1 MHLVDIITQVH
12 RIEDLIKFSIPTVT
26 GIRNQEKVKKVFN
39 NNEFELE
46 FKTHSPEFEV
56 TYTLTF
62 FDGVANIKPKLK
74 GVKKLVDYYAQAETV
89 FLELDLQSNEYNCN
103 QIINT
108 ELVYNLI
115 YSSLLSISINDCI
128 ESIKKNIKEVMYYE
142 NKY

>member
-26 GIRNQEKVKKVFN
+26 GIRNQEKVKKVFD

-56 TYTLTF
+56 TYTLAF
-62 FDGVANIKPKLK
+62 FDGVANIKPRLK

-128 ESIKKNIKEVMYYE
+128 ESIKKILRK
-142 NKY
+142 

>member
-26 GIRNQEKVKKVFN
+26 GIKNQEKVKKVFN
-39 NNEFELE
+39 NNEFDLE

-74 GVKKLVDYYAQAETV
+74 GVKKLVDYYTQVETV

-103 QIINT
+103 QIVNT

-115 YSSLLSISINDCI
+115 HSSLLSISINDCI
-128 ESIKKNIKEVMYYE
+128 ESIKKTLRK
-142 NKY
+142 

>member
-12 RIEDLIKFSIPTVT
+12 RIEDLIKFSIPTVA
-26 GIRNQEKVKKVFN
+26 GIRNQEKVKKVFD

-56 TYTLTF
+56 SYTLTF

-74 GVKKLVDYYAQAETV
+74 GIKKLVDYYTQAETV

-103 QIINT
+103 QVTNT

-115 YSSLLSISINDCI
+115 YSALLSISINDCI
-128 ESIKKNIKEVMYYE
+128 ESIKKTLRK
-142 NKY
+142 

>member
-26 GIRNQEKVKKVFN
+26 GIRNQEKVKKVFD

-74 GVKKLVDYYAQAETV
+74 GVKKLVDYYAQAEIV

-128 ESIKKNIKEVMYYE
+128 ESIKRTLRK
-142 NKY
+142 

>member
-26 GIRNQEKVKKVFN
+26 GIRNQEKVKKAFD

-128 ESIKKNIKEVMYYE
+128 ESIKKTLRK
-142 NKY
+142 

>member
-26 GIRNQEKVKKVFN
+26 GIRNQEKVKKVFD

-46 FKTHSPEFEV
+46 FKTTSSEFEV
-56 TYTLTF
+56 SYTLTF
-62 FDGVANIKPKLK
+62 FDGIANIKPKLK
-74 GVKKLVDYYAQAETV
+74 GVKKLVDYYTQAETV

-103 QIINT
+103 QIVNT

-128 ESIKKNIKEVMYYE
+128 ESIKKTLRK
-142 NKY
+142 

>member
-26 GIRNQEKVKKVFN
+26 GIRNQEKVKKVFD

-103 QIINT
+103 QIVNT

-115 YSSLLSISINDCI
+115 HSSLLSISINDCI
-128 ESIKKNIKEVMYYE
+128 ESIKKTLRK
-142 NKY
+142 

>member
-26 GIRNQEKVKKVFN
+26 GIRNQEKVKKVFD

-56 TYTLTF
+56 SYTLTF

-74 GVKKLVDYYAQAETV
+74 GIKKLVDYYTQAETV

-103 QIINT
+103 QVTNT

-115 YSSLLSISINDCI
+115 YSALLSISINDCI
-128 ESIKKNIKEVMYYE
+128 ESIKKTLRK
-142 NKY
+142 

>member
-1 MHLVDIITQVH
+1 MT
-12 RIEDLIKFSIPTVT
+12 
-26 GIRNQEKVKKVFN
+26 
-39 NNEFELE
+39 
-46 FKTHSPEFEV
+46 
-56 TYTLTF
+56 
-62 FDGVANIKPKLK
+62 ANIKPKLK

-128 ESIKKNIKEVMYYE
+128 ESIKKTLRK
-142 NKY
+142 

>member
-26 GIRNQEKVKKVFN
+26 GIRNQEKVKKVFD

-46 FKTHSPEFEV
+46 FKTHSPEFKV

-115 YSSLLSISINDCI
+115 YSSLLSVSINDCI
-128 ESIKKNIKEVMYYE
+128 ESIKKTLRK
-142 NKY
+142 

>member
-26 GIRNQEKVKKVFN
+26 GIRNQEKVKKVFD

-74 GVKKLVDYYAQAETV
+74 GIKKLVDYYAQAETV

-103 QIINT
+103 QIINI

>member
-26 GIRNQEKVKKVFN
+26 GIRNQEKVKKVFD

-115 YSSLLSISINDCI
+115 HSSLLSISINDCI
-128 ESIKKNIKEVMYYE
+128 ESIKKTLRK
-142 NKY
+142 

>member
-26 GIRNQEKVKKVFN
+26 GIRNQEKVKKVFD

-62 FDGVANIKPKLK
+62 FDGVANIKPRLK

-103 QIINT
+103 QIVNT

-115 YSSLLSISINDCI
+115 HSSLLSISINDCI
-128 ESIKKNIKEVMYYE
+128 ESIKKTLRK
-142 NKY
+142 